1 MGLSK
6 KLIIESLKD
15 VENELLQ
22 RNQKI
27 KSVLVTTGV
36 NNFARKIYEDLLS
49 AQEVAII
56 SDLYSA
62 PEVYLKADRKDLVF

>member
-1 MGLSK
+1 MLFK
-6 KLIIESLKD
+6 FPDPPL
-15 VENELLQ
+15 
-22 RNQKI
+22 
-27 KSVLVTTGV
+27 TGV

-62 PEVYLKADRKDLVF
+62 PEVYLKADRKDLVFLG

>member
-1 MGLSK
+1 MPAYF
-6 KLIIESLKD
+6 LKHHQ
-15 VENELLQ
+15 LLQ

-62 PEVYLKADRKDLVF
+62 PEVYLKADRKDLVFLA